1 MTNLIKHYLLHNL
14 EEVLAKSLMNCHCIG
29 LHSIML
35 SDVPGR
41 RIRLFIADDNHEM
54 WKNHFTEDELMS
66 VGFHAH
72 HCDITL
78 DVICGEITNWVIAEI
93 PIEDTKKLQH
103 IKSRLDPGILNA
115 YRYTSAITTGEMGI
129 KDVGLSGYFECK
141 KYTSHVHYGAAFM
154 KANEIHTVYVEAGK
168 VAAWMVYEGKEDPD
182 YLPYI
187 YSISK
192 PEVLPSGYLYYQP
205 MSYSMLINL
214 LRKIGYYSD

>member
-54 WKNHFTEDELMS
+54 WKNHFTGDDDTMS
-66 VGFHAH
+66 IGFHAH
-72 HCDITL
+72 HCDLTL
-78 DVICGEITNWVIAEI
+78 DVIYGEIINWVITEVSPEEAKRPE
-93 PIEDTKKLQH
+93 H
-103 IKSRLDPGILNA
+103 CRWFDPGILSI
-115 YRYTSAITTGEMGI
+115 YRYKSAISTGEMSI
-129 KDVGLSGYFECK
+129 EDTDLASIFEGK
-141 KYTSHVHYGAAFM
+141 SYKQISYPGAAFM
-154 KANEIHTVYVEAGK
+154 KANEIHTVYVEADK